1 MMISLSYF
9 SDRNITNRQQS
20 HTVPKLSTVS
30 PTRGKKREG
39 AMARARWRGRVA
51 RVGGA
56 GRRGGGARGGGEGRL
71 GEGFEGLAAAG

>member
-39 AMARARWRGRVA
+39 AVARAGGKSGRGGAARRWR
-51 RVGGA
+51 A
-56 GRRGGGARGGGEGRL
+56 GRR
-71 GEGFEGLAAAG
+71 

>member
-39 AMARARWRGRVA
+39 AMARAPRR
-51 RVGGA
+51 GA